1 MVVLV
6 TGAAGF
12 IGGHLYNYLRDSG
25 FDVLGVD
32 SLSRPSEYVLSI
44 LGEKGYD
51 LVRLDVRDILGRAAD
66 FRDVSCVVHLAS
78 YIDVA
83 ESLEYP
89 YMYFQNN
96 VGGTASI
103 LEFCR
108 EVDVD
113 KFIFISSAAVYGEP
127 KYLPLDERH
136 PLEPISP
143 YGYSKLLGEE
153 LVGMYSRVYGLDA
166 VILRLFNVYGLG
178 QSDEYAGV
186 ISRFISRVRNGLPP
200 IIFGDGGQTRDF
212 IHVDDVCRAVEKVIN
227 SSIDYEVFN
236 VASGTRVSINELAS
250 MVIKLSG
257 LDLEPIYT
265 EPRPGDI
272 KHSYADITKIKS
284 RLGFKPRINLFDGIK
299 ELMSRWDSR

>member
-12 IGGHLYNYLRDSG
+12 IGGHLYKYLRDSG
-25 FDVLGVD
+25 FDVVGVD
-32 SLSRPSEYVLSI
+32 SLTRPSKYILS
-44 LGEKGYD
+44 LLTEKGYGV
-51 LVRLDVRDILGRAAD
+51 VRLDVKDILGRTAD
-66 FRDVSCVVHLAS
+66 FRGVSCVIHLAS

-96 VGGTASI
+96 VGGTASV

-108 EVDVD
+108 KVAVD

-127 KYLPLDERH
+127 KYLPIDEQH

-153 LVGMYSRVYGLDA
+153 LVKMYCRVYGLDA

-212 IHVDDVCRAVEKVIN
+212 IHVVDVCRVVEKVI
-227 SSIDYEVFN
+227 SSGIDYDIFN
-236 VASGTRVSINELAS
+236 VASGTRVSINELAN
-250 MVIKLSG
+250 MIIKLSG
-257 LDLEPIYT
+257 LDLEPIYI

-272 KHSYADITKIKS
+272 KHSYADITKIKNS
-284 RLGFKPRINLFDGIK
+284 LGFKPRISLYDGIK
-299 ELMSRWDSR
+299 ELLTCWDS